1 MDIRTLLADPAAIH
15 LDLIVSES
23 HRIIFIVRAIQE
35 QPCCPK
41 CGQPSTSLHSHYQRT
56 VADLPWHGITV
67 SLQLQT
73 RKLRWSNELC
83 SQKVFC
89 ERLPR
94 VVAAYARKTLRLNS
108 ALRLLAFALGGEGG
122 ARAAC
127 GLGLRTSGDTL
138 LRRIRQAHLPQ
149 APMPKVVG
157 VDDWAKRKGQ
167 SYGTILVDLEQHRP
181 IDLLPDR
188 EANTLDNWLKEH
200 PGIEIITRD
209 RAGAYADGA
218 RRGAPQAVQVADRW
232 HLLKNISEVMEKLL
246 HRNYTAVREAFR
258 HSQDAA
264 SAVPEPTLMRAAD
277 DACATAGGTSAPA
290 LLPHRSQLYH
300 AERIK
305 LYELV
310 KEMQRQGLNI
320 NQIRL
325 QINRHH
331 STVTRFFH
339 ADSYALTTRPRGSR
353 LAAPFI
359 DYLEQRWS
367 EGWRNARRLFRELKE
382 KGYRGSDVTIGRV
395 TRQWRKP
402 VPMLVKTPP
411 LKRPS
416 PRTLTWLLLKPVEKL
431 KEEERRMVAALL
443 QSSPAIKRGCELIEE
458 FRAMIRG
465 RKVEALTSWLES
477 ARQSN
482 LVELENFATGIRRDE
497 TAVRAALEYQW
508 SNGQTEGQVNRL
520 KFIKRQMYGRA
531 KFDLLKARVLYAG

>member
-1 MDIRTLLADPAAIH
+1 M
-15 LDLIVSES
+15 
-23 HRIIFIVRAIQE
+23 
-35 QPCCPK
+35 
-41 CGQPSTSLHSHYQRT
+41 
-56 VADLPWHGITV
+56 
-67 SLQLQT
+67 
-73 RKLRWSNELC
+73 
-83 SQKVFC
+83 
-89 ERLPR
+89 
-94 VVAAYARKTLRLNS
+94 AAYARKTLRLNS
-108 ALRLLAFALGGEGG
+108 ALRLLAFALGGEAG

-149 APMPKVVG
+149 APRPKVVG

-188 EANTLDNWLKEH
+188 EANTLANWLKEH

-264 SAVPEPTLMRAAD
+264 SAVPEPTLMSAAD
-277 DACATAGGTSAPA
+277 DACATAGGTSAPV

-339 ADSYALTTRPRGSR
+339 ADSYPLTARPRGSR

-367 EGWRNARRLFRELKE
+367 EGCRNARRLFRELKE
-382 KGYRGSDVTIGRV
+382 KGYRGSDVTIRRV

-402 VPMLVKTPP
+402 VPMLMKTPP
-411 LKRPS
+411 LKLPS

-458 FRAMIRG
+458 FRGMIRG

-497 TAVRAALEYQW
+497 TAVRATLEYLGL
-508 SNGQTEGQVNRL
+508 SHFRS
-520 KFIKRQMYGRA
+520 I
-531 KFDLLKARVLYAG
+531 